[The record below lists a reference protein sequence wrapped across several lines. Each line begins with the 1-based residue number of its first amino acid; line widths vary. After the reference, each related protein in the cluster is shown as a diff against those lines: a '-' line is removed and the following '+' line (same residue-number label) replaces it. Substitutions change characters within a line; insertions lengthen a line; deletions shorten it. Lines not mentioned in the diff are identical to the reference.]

1 MICSKDG
8 KSDTSDKP
16 IKCVDTDLQ
25 ERKILKEQISCLQD
39 QLKARDRRIEELE
52 NILESNKVNIATQV

>member
-16 IKCVDTDLQ
+16 IECVDTDLQ
-25 ERKILKEQISCLQD
+25 ERKILKEQISSLQE

-52 NILESNKVNIATQV
+52 NILESNKENVATQV